1 MKFKINLATKLYIDT
16 IRLRLILS
24 VSFVIMLVF
33 LFLNIRTLVGNIDE
47 ADRIARAIAA
57 HDARFKVSSKGVTEK
72 EYQALLGKI
81 SFANSLI
88 DKNKYNWLILLDN
101 LELVV
106 PDGLAI
112 TSIEPELNGHGLK
125 LAGIARGY
133 SKLQIFMEQ
142 LEGSSFFT
150 DVYLSSQSDLKLK
163 DNSQGINF
171 SVSCRVAM
179 K

>member
-24 VSFVIMLVF
+24 VSFVIMSAL

-47 ADRIARAIAA
+47 TDHITRDIAA
-57 HDARFKVSSKGVTEK
+57 QDARFKVSSKGVSEK

-133 SKLQIFMEQ
+133 SKLQTFMEQ
-142 LEGSSFFT
+142 LERSSFFT
-150 DVYLSSQSDLKLK
+150 DVYLSSQSDQKLK
-163 DNSQGINF
+163 DNSQGITF
-171 SVSCRVAM
+171 SVSCHVAM